1 MGTLTHTGMEG
12 LLLSDMAPAEEFH
25 VLTHEL
31 AHSRLHFS
39 ARRADTTK
47 CIRET
52 EAEAVAFVI
61 GQALRTN
68 SASWDYLKMYHG
80 DNDTLARSLQH
91 IQQVNAEILSGITS
105 P

>member
-1 MGTLTHTGMEG
+1 MEG

-52 EAEAVAFVI
+52 EAEAVAFVV
-61 GQALRTN
+61 GQAIGLQTN
-68 SASWDYLKMYHG
+68 SASWEYVKMCNG
-80 DNDTLARSLQH
+80 D
-91 IQQVNAEILSGITS
+91 
-105 P
+105 